1 MIASFLSSLIL
12 GAFLVAQEDLEKEL
26 IPIEPPH
33 FRTYKKKDATPSLVA
48 YGYRAH
54 STDWTSTFS
63 GEAYYKLPLEKK
75 RSDRFFTAGARLEN
89 SSVKLRGFEDN
100 GSNQAMAQ
108 LGFNREI
115 VMSNRKEIFRV
126 EVAQP
131 IFVTNK
137 DFIPSVVVG
146 YDLNF

>member
-1 MIASFLSSLIL
+1 MIMSFLSSLIL
-12 GAFLVAQEDLEKEL
+12 GAFLVAQEDQQKDL
-26 IPIEPPH
+26 IPIEPPQ
-33 FRTYKKKDATPSLVA
+33 FRIYKKKDRAIPPVA

-54 STDWTSTFS
+54 TTDWTSSFS

-89 SSVKLRGFEDN
+89 SSVKLRGFEDA

-115 VMSNRKEIFRV
+115 VMPNRKEIFRV

-131 IFVTNK
+131 VFVTNK
-137 DFIPSVVVG
+137 DFIPSVVIG